1 MKKNF
6 NTINNLF
13 ARSFLIGLFIMAT
26 FFSVTFAIRPSNPS
40 KSYSHNFKVSPKS
53 AALTLANPSGSI
65 KVTTWEK
72 SEIKL
77 FATLD
82 DTVEITDRQQGSS
95 VQIEIRCPKI
105 GQSNFEINVP
115 VNCTLDLKCLKG
127 TIEISDAAGP
137 ISVQTTEGEILLNN
151 LTSTN
156 IIAKSTIGTITYTG
170 ALAKKGIYNF
180 SSVESTIN
188 ITLPETTAFT
198 LSATALPE
206 KINLGG
212 FKLTDSVPHERRI
225 SGNYAGGGASLNI
238 HTHRGQIK
246 LNKMIKK

>member
-6 NTINNLF
+6 ITTNNFL
-13 ARSFLIGLFIMAT
+13 AKSFLVGLSITAA
-26 FFSVTFAIRPSNPS
+26 FFSLTFAIVPS
-40 KSYSHNFKVSPKS
+40 KNYSNSFRVSPES

-65 KVTTWEK
+65 KITTWDK

-77 FATLD
+77 SAVSD
-82 DTVEITDRQQGSS
+82 DTVEISDHQQGSS
-95 VQIEIRCPKI
+95 VQVEIRCPKI

-115 VNCTLDLKCLKG
+115 TNCSLDLKCLKG
-127 TIEISDAAGP
+127 PIEISNAAGP
-137 ISVQTTEGEILLNN
+137 ISVQTTEGDILLNN
-151 LTSTN
+151 LSSSN
-156 IIAKSTIGTITYTG
+156 IVAKSTNGMITYSGT
-170 ALAKKGIYNF
+170 LSRKGIYNF

-188 ITLPETTAFT
+188 ISLPETTPFT

-212 FKLTDSVPHERRI
+212 FKLTDLIPHERRV
-225 SGNYAGGGASLNI
+225 SGNHAGGGASLNI

-246 LNKMIKK
+246 LNKLLKK